1 MIIFKCSFLH
11 QQVEFGAD
19 QYQLTTEQISDQI
32 LAQLSVMMSQSRSLF
47 KDQRYSTFQK
57 CLRNRLIWLFSR
69 QLSHKQGYREG
80 YLCCPELT
88 SFH

>member
-1 MIIFKCSFLH
+1 MP
-11 QQVEFGAD
+11 VEPDSGAD

-57 CLRNRLIWLFSR
+57 CLQNRLIWLFFI
-69 QLSHKQGYREG
+69 QLRHKQGYIE
-80 YLCCPELT
+80 
-88 SFH
+88 